1 MKFFR
6 KLNLRDFRS
15 KYRKVVNLVAMIV
28 VFATTYALILPAI
41 TLESDKA
48 SQLSGISISETT
60 AETQSNAAPPV
71 EVTEATSQAV
81 EESSAIEQTTTTT
94 VTSSNVASST
104 VTSSTEASSETE
116 TSQPI
121 EDMEEEPQLV
131 TELTTLTSKGNG
143 YELTAEFDASARFP
157 KGVELKV
164 RELDSQSEEYKVHYD
179 KAKETLRANSL
190 SYARFFDIQFLYG
203 GNEVEPADQ
212 YGLRLRTKR
221 RFNGQMR
228 AS

>member
-60 AETQSNAAPPV
+60 TEAQSNEAPPV

-81 EESSAIEQTTTTT
+81 AESSAIE
-94 VTSSNVASST
+94 
-104 VTSSTEASSETE
+104 
-116 TSQPI
+116 
-121 EDMEEEPQLV
+121 
-131 TELTTLTSKGNG
+131 
-143 YELTAEFDASARFP
+143 
-157 KGVELKV
+157 
-164 RELDSQSEEYKVHYD
+164 
-179 KAKETLRANSL
+179 
-190 SYARFFDIQFLYG
+190 
-203 GNEVEPADQ
+203 
-212 YGLRLRTKR
+212 
-221 RFNGQMR
+221 
-228 AS
+228 

>member
-15 KYRKVVNLVAMIV
+15 KYRKVVNLVAIIV

-48 SQLSGISISETT
+48 SQLSGISVSETNS
-60 AETQSNAAPPV
+60 ETQSNEAPPV

-94 VTSSNVASST
+94 VTSSTVASST
-104 VTSSTEASSETE
+104 VTSSTVASSETE

-143 YELTAEFDASARFP
+143 YELTAEFDVCVKF
-157 KGVELKV
+157 L
-164 RELDSQSEEYKVHYD
+164 SESFSK
-179 KAKETLRANSL
+179 S
-190 SYARFFDIQFLYG
+190 
-203 GNEVEPADQ
+203 
-212 YGLRLRTKR
+212 
-221 RFNGQMR
+221 
-228 AS
+228 